1 MHIGPYQLKNNLIV
15 APMAGVTDR
24 PFRQLCKSMGA
35 GMAVSE
41 MVASNSL
48 LWGSEKTRRRANHD
62 GEVDPIS
69 VQIAGA
75 DPQML
80 AEAARYNVD
89 QGAQIIDINMGC
101 PAKKVCNVMAGSALL
116 KDEPLVGRILDAVVG
131 AVNVPVTLKIRTG
144 WDRGNRN
151 AIQVA
156 RIAEE
161 AGIQAL
167 AIHGRTRA
175 CGFSGEAEYDTIAA
189 VKAEVGIPVIA
200 NGDISTPEQ
209 VKQVLDYTRAD
220 AVMIGRAAQGRPWM
234 FREIQHYLE
243 TGDQLPP
250 PEVEE
255 IHRVLIAHLNDLY
268 EFYGEYTGVR
278 VARKHIS
285 WYTKGLAGSAAFR
298 HAMNQLET
306 SVEQLAAVN
315 EFFAQLAEPR
325 AAPDLCRGTRSMINE
340 NEMARM
346 VRKAIDGYFRDL
358 DGEKPCAVYDMV
370 IHCVEKPLLESVLHR
385 VRGNQTHAAEM
396 LGINRNTLRKKM
408 RVHGIKF

>member
-1 MHIGPYQLKNNLIV
+1 MTPFPQNLLATNKPRVRIGRYQLKNNLIV

-24 PFRQLCKSMGA
+24 PFRQLCKNMGA

-80 AEAARYNVD
+80 ADAARYNVD
-89 QGAQIIDINMGC
+89 EGAQIIDINMGC

-116 KDEPLVGRILDAVVG
+116 KDEPLVARILESVVRAVE
-131 AVNVPVTLKIRTG
+131 VPVTLKIRTG
-144 WDRGNRN
+144 WDRSNKN
-151 AIQVA
+151 AVTVA
-156 RIAEE
+156 RIAESS
-161 AGIQAL
+161 GIQAL

-175 CGFSGEAEYDTIAA
+175 CGFSGEAEYDTIAE
-189 VKAEVGIPVIA
+189 VKSQIGIPVIA
-200 NGDISTPEQ
+200 NGDIGSPEC
-209 VKQVLDYTRAD
+209 VKQVLERTGAD

-234 FREIQHYLE
+234 FREITHYLE
-243 TGDQLPP
+243 TGRHLPP

-255 IHRVLIAHLNDLY
+255 IHRVLVAHLNDLY
-268 EFYGEYTGVR
+268 AFYGEHTGVR

-298 HAMNQLET
+298 HGMNQLQT
-306 SVEQLAAVN
+306 CAEQLAAVN
-315 EFFAQLAEPR
+315 EFFAELGERGRRLQYIEEQ
-325 AAPDLCRGTRSMINE
+325 AA
-340 NEMARM
+340 
-346 VRKAIDGYFRDL
+346 
-358 DGEKPCAVYDMV
+358 
-370 IHCVEKPLLESVLHR
+370 
-385 VRGNQTHAAEM
+385 
-396 LGINRNTLRKKM
+396 
-408 RVHGIKF
+408 

>member
-1 MHIGPYQLKNNLIV
+1 MYIGPFELKNNLIV

-24 PFRQLCKSMGA
+24 PFRQLCKKMGA

-80 AEAARYNVD
+80 ADAARYNVD
-89 QGAQIIDINMGC
+89 EGAQIIDINMGC

-116 KDEPLVGRILDAVVG
+116 KDEPLVARILESVVNAVG
-131 AVNVPVTLKIRTG
+131 VPVTLKIRTG
-144 WDRGNRN
+144 WDRTNRN
-151 AIQVA
+151 AVA
-156 RIAEE
+156 VAKIAE
-161 AGIQAL
+161 ASGIRAL

-175 CGFSGEAEYDTIAA
+175 CGFSGEAEYDTIAE
-189 VKAEVGIPVIA
+189 VKSELRIPVIA
-200 NGDISTPEQ
+200 NGDIYIPER
-209 VKQVLDYTRAD
+209 VKYVLERTGAD

-234 FREIQHYLE
+234 FREITHYLE
-243 TGDQLPP
+243 TGTHLPP

-255 IHRVLIAHLNDLY
+255 IHRVLVAHLEDLY
-268 EFYGEYTGVR
+268 AFYGEHTGVR

-298 HAMNQLET
+298 HGMNQLLT
-306 SVEQLAAVN
+306 CAEQLAAVN
-315 EFFAQLAEPR
+315 EFFAELSARGRRLQYIEGE
-325 AAPDLCRGTRSMINE
+325 AA
-340 NEMARM
+340 
-346 VRKAIDGYFRDL
+346 
-358 DGEKPCAVYDMV
+358 
-370 IHCVEKPLLESVLHR
+370 
-385 VRGNQTHAAEM
+385 
-396 LGINRNTLRKKM
+396 
-408 RVHGIKF
+408 

>member
-1 MHIGPYQLKNNLIV
+1 MHIGPVQLKNDLIV

-48 LWGSEKTRRRANHD
+48 LWGSEKTRRRANHE

-75 DPQML
+75 DPGML

-116 KDEPLVGRILDAVVG
+116 RDEPLVGRILDAVVA
-131 AVNVPVTLKIRTG
+131 AVDVPVTLKIRTG
-144 WDRGNRN
+144 WDRDNRN
-151 AIQVA
+151 ALRVA
-156 RIAEE
+156 RVAER
-161 AGIQAL
+161 AGVRAL

-175 CGFSGEAEYDTIAA
+175 CGFAGQAEYDTIAA

-200 NGDISTPEQ
+200 NGDIGTPEK
-209 VKQVLDYTRAD
+209 VKEVLDYTRAD
-220 AVMIGRAAQGRPWM
+220 GVMIGRAAQGRPWM
-234 FREIQHYLE
+234 FREIQHYLA
-243 TGDQLPP
+243 TGCALPP

-255 IHRVLIAHLNDLY
+255 IRRVLLAHLDALY

-298 HAMNQLET
+298 HAMTRLET
-306 SVEQLAAVN
+306 CAEQRAAVD
-315 EFFAQLAEPR
+315 EYFAQLAARGQRLNYVEEL
-325 AAPDLCRGTRSMINE
+325 AA
-340 NEMARM
+340 
-346 VRKAIDGYFRDL
+346 
-358 DGEKPCAVYDMV
+358 
-370 IHCVEKPLLESVLHR
+370 
-385 VRGNQTHAAEM
+385 
-396 LGINRNTLRKKM
+396 
-408 RVHGIKF
+408 